1 MNTLSSSCSIND
13 INNNKCN
20 SYFIKQTSAFDR
32 TAKMYVGCSGN
43 RINIREKMRQ
53 TDRQQ
58 TIALCF
64 TPQAR
69 VA

>member
-43 RINIREKMRQ
+43 RINIREKNETDGQ
-53 TDRQQ
+53 TADHCFMLY
-58 TIALCF
+58 ALS
-64 TPQAR
+64 
-69 VA
+69 